1 MNPLLLQAL
10 KALEQPT
17 QAGKSKGKA
26 KEGTSKTGQT
36 KDDED
41 ANEDEAEDS
50 VSDPEA

>member
-10 KALEQPT
+10 KALEAQPT
-17 QAGKSKGKA
+17 KGKA
-26 KEGTSKTGQT
+26 KEGASKTGKT
-36 KDDED
+36 KDDNN